1 MEKLKLILRPFLDTL
16 TAWWYNL
23 SSWTYNAILCPFLW
37 QTAAFL
43 AALFILLG
51 IGGCGTT
58 KIATVENK
66 EITKVEI
73 RDSIVYRDTTIYIP
87 KERIVEVTP
96 QLDTLRMEID
106 NAVST
111 AYLDTSILMLR
122 GTLESKQAIQKEYV
136 ERIEYRDRTDTV
148 YVSKPVPY
156 EVEKPVKY
164 VPSFYKFCLWWF
176 IGSVIL
182 IALYVILKIKPF

>member
-1 MEKLKLILRPFLDTL
+1 MEKLKSILRPFLGTL

-23 SSWTYNAILCPFLW
+23 SSWTYNAILCPFMCEI
-37 QTAAFL
+37 AALL

-136 ERIEYRDRTDTV
+136 ERIEYRERIDTV
-148 YVSKPVPY
+148 YIEHPQPY
-156 EVEKPVKY
+156 EVPKPYTPKWAYYSLMLNIVG
-164 VPSFYKFCLWWF
+164 VLM
-176 IGSVIL
+176 L
-182 IALYVILKIKPF
+182 IFFVYLKLKP